1 MHNVVVFGG
10 SGFIGSHVVSRL
22 SAAGCRVR
30 VPTRRRERARHLLPL
45 PTVELVAT
53 DTFDQATLQ
62 RLVRGSDAVVNLVG
76 VLHGR
81 RGTPYGPAFERAHV
95 RLVDKLANAC
105 LAEGVTRVVHVSAIG
120 ADSHGPSMY
129 LRSKGDGE
137 AILRAQSALHWT
149 IFRPS
154 VVFGEGD
161 SFLNLFAS
169 MQRIAPVVPLGGAD
183 QRFAPVHVGD
193 VACAIEHALCGPGA
207 AATVGRI
214 YELTGPGVYT
224 LAELVRRAG
233 VWAGIAHGRGRPVL
247 KLPAPL
253 ARVLATVLEFVP
265 GGPLMSRDNLDS
277 MRHPSIAGGVLP
289 GFAPELGVAHP
300 ASLEAIAP
308 GYLGRRGMQG
318 RFDDFRTGA
327 GR

>member
-1 MHNVVVFGG
+1 MRNVVVLGG
-10 SGFIGSHVVSRL
+10 SGFIGSHVVARL
-22 SAAGCRVR
+22 SAAGCSVR

-45 PTVELVAT
+45 PTVELIAT

-62 RLVRGSDAVVNLVG
+62 RLVRGTDAVVNLVG

-95 RLVDKLANAC
+95 RLVDRLASAC
-105 LAEGVTRVVHVSAIG
+105 VAEGVTRVVHVSAIG
-120 ADSHGPSMY
+120 ADSRGPSMY

-137 AILRAQSALHWT
+137 AALRAAAGLRWT
-149 IFRPS
+149 ILRPS
-154 VVFGEGD
+154 VVFGAGD
-161 SFLNLFAS
+161 NFLNMFAA

-193 VACAIEHALCGPGA
+193 VACAIEHALRGPRS

-214 YELTGPGVYT
+214 YELAGPGVYT
-224 LAELVRRAG
+224 LGELVRLAG
-233 VWAGIAHGRGRPVL
+233 VWAGIANGRGRPVL
-247 KLPAPL
+247 SLPAPL
-253 ARVLATVLEFVP
+253 ARLLATLLEFAP

-277 MRHPSIAGGVLP
+277 MRQPSIAGGVLP
-289 GFAPELGVAHP
+289 GFAAELGVERP
-300 ASLEAIAP
+300 ASLQAVAP
-308 GYLGRRGMQG
+308 GYLGQHGLAG
-318 RFDDFRTGA
+318 RFDGFRASA